1 MAARRGLGKLST
13 GNSARPIAA
22 PGETRYFPAM
32 KHVILAVVLAL
43 VGSVSVAPV
52 AAQDCAQ
59 IEVRPL
65 PVSPLVIR
73 TEQGEQHFQV
83 EVATGT
89 SERAIGL
96 MCRLGLLPG
105 TGMLFDFGSPRP
117 TAFWMRNTLI
127 SLDMIFIG
135 EGGVIESIHAEAKPL
150 DETPIGSTGP
160 VRFVLELAGGS
171 AARLGIRPGDRVEH
185 SLIPN

>member
-1 MAARRGLGKLST
+1 MAAWRKLCKLST
-13 GNSARPIAA
+13 GDCAGPIAA
-22 PGETRYFPAM
+22 PGKTRYFPAM
-32 KHVILAVVLAL
+32 KHVISAIVLAL
-43 VGSVSVAPV
+43 VGLVPVAPA

-59 IEVRPL
+59 IEVQPL
-65 PVSPLVIR
+65 PVSPLVIG
-73 TEQGEQHFQV
+73 TERGEQHFQV

-89 SERAIGL
+89 SEREIGL

-127 SLDMIFIG
+127 PLDMFFIG
-135 EGGVIESIHAEAKPL
+135 ESGVIESIHAEAKPL
-150 DETPIGSTGP
+150 DETPIGPTGP

-171 AARLGIRPGDRVEH
+171 AASLGIRLGDRVEH
-185 SLIPN
+185 SLILN